1 MNLIVAVDENWAIG
15 KEGDLLEKISE
26 GLKRF
31 KELTTNNIVVMGRVT
46 FDSLPKKRPLPNRKN
61 IVLTRDKTLVIEG
74 VEICYTVDE
83 LLKMIE
89 KEEKDVFVMGGEKI
103 YKLLLPFCKKA
114 YVTKIYNSYDADRY
128 MENLDISE
136 EWEEKI
142 KEEIRE
148 NDNGIKYQYI
158 TYEKKSG
165 Y

>member
-26 GLKRF
+26 DLKRF

-89 KEEKDVFVMGGEKI
+89 KEEKYVFVMGGEKI
-103 YKLLLPFCKKA
+103 YKSLLPFCKKA

>member
-1 MNLIVAVDENWAIG
+1 M
-15 KEGDLLEKISE
+15 
-26 GLKRF
+26 
-31 KELTTNNIVVMGRVT
+31 
-46 FDSLPKKRPLPNRKN
+46 P
-61 IVLTRDKTLVIEG
+61 
-74 VEICYTVDE
+74 TVDGTVGWFHSKN
-83 LLKMIE
+83 LFSYKNWC
-89 KEEKDVFVMGGEKI
+89 VI

-128 MENLDISE
+128 MENVDISE

>member
-26 GLKRF
+26 DLKRF

-136 EWEEKI
+136 EWEEKR
-142 KEEIRE
+142 KDEIRE

>member
-26 GLKRF
+26 DLKRF

-103 YKLLLPFCKKA
+103 YKSLLPFCKKA

>member
-26 GLKRF
+26 DLKRF

-128 MENLDISE
+128 MENLDISD

>member
-26 GLKRF
+26 DLKRF

>member
-26 GLKRF
+26 DLKRF

-46 FDSLPKKRPLPNRKN
+46 FDSLPKKIPLPNRKN

>member
-1 MNLIVAVDENWAIG
+1 
-15 KEGDLLEKISE
+15 
-26 GLKRF
+26 
-31 KELTTNNIVVMGRVT
+31 
-46 FDSLPKKRPLPNRKN
+46 
-61 IVLTRDKTLVIEG
+61 
-74 VEICYTVDE
+74 
-83 LLKMIE
+83 MIE

-148 NDNGIKYQYI
+148 NDN
-158 TYEKKSG
+158 TA
-165 Y
+165 

>member
-26 GLKRF
+26 DLKRF

-89 KEEKDVFVMGGEKI
+89 KEEKEV
-103 YKLLLPFCKKA
+103 
-114 YVTKIYNSYDADRY
+114 
-128 MENLDISE
+128 
-136 EWEEKI
+136 
-142 KEEIRE
+142 
-148 NDNGIKYQYI
+148 
-158 TYEKKSG
+158 
-165 Y
+165 